1 MSELDE
7 IREKYER
14 GELGALKEDLERF
27 ITAHRAKIAD
37 CRAEQDRRG
46 NPLAPD
52 ALIKFYILRH
62 RSINPRREI
71 TDQLDEIQRE
81 KWIRGV
87 NTGYSPDP
95 QAVAEDWARQH
106 SAAWRNHR
114 LNEIIYVFEQEK
126 ERYVRLLSQ
135 E

>member
-7 IREKYER
+7 IQEKYDR
-14 GELGALKEDLERF
+14 GDLDSIKEDLERF
-27 ITAHRAKIAD
+27 ILAHRTGILE
-37 CRAEQDRRG
+37 CRVEQERKG
-46 NPLAPD
+46 NPLADD
-52 ALIKFYILRH
+52 ALIKYYFLRH

-71 TDQLDEIQRE
+71 TDQLDEIQKE

-87 NTGYSPDP
+87 NTGQSPDP
-95 QAVAEDWARQH
+95 QRVAEEWAHQH

-114 LNEIIYVFEQEK
+114 LNEIVFVFEKDK

-135 E
+135 S